1 MDKKLK
7 IHFAALYAAILI
19 LLVFSVITF
28 SKVNKV
34 NNQVNEYMEIKVMWV
49 GEPRFAGVSKSDIGS
64 KIYLHTN
71 YDEYVELVEILEI
84 KGNIVTIRVKKDTVI
99 KHNLLNTDIYPVRF
113 GEDIWDQVKDQ
124 YGY

>member
-34 NNQVNEYMEIKVMWV
+34 NNQVNEYMEITVRWRDHP
-49 GEPRFAGVSKSDIGS
+49 EFTGVSDSDIGS
-64 KIYLHTN
+64 KIYLHTA
-71 YDEYVELVEILEI
+71 YASYVELVEILQI
-84 KGNIVTIRVKKDTVI
+84 NDVNINVVVIRVKKDTVI
-99 KHNLLNTDIYPVRF
+99 KHNLLNTDKYPVTF
-113 GEDIWDQVKDQ
+113 GKFIFKPN
-124 YGY
+124 